1 MTDNDLIEWLE
12 TAIDDS
18 FDLGWTSLD
27 AAKLIVSRM
36 QAEGLAIVKAEPV
49 AVERVAKAI
58 CKQRHGHL
66 RGYKGREELYGREA
80 DAAIA
85 ALTGRV

>member
-12 TAIDDS
+12 TTIDDS

-36 QAEGLAIVKAEPV
+36 QAEGLVLVPSNS
-49 AVERVAKAI
+49 
-58 CKQRHGHL
+58 
-66 RGYKGREELYGREA
+66 KGP
-80 DAAIA
+80 DAAI
-85 ALTGRV
+85 TGRV